1 MPEVAQLVS
10 SVGFPIA
17 AFFLIFWLV
26 KGELGAVQKAMDE
39 NTKVL
44 VELTTVIREHF
55 RDP

>member
-1 MPEVAQLVS
+1 MSEVAQLVS

-26 KGELGAVQKAMDE
+26 KGELQAVQKAMDE

-44 VELTTVIREHF
+44 VELSTTIREHF
-55 RDP
+55 RDT